1 MTTHFNNGLC
11 GSACG
16 RRVLKSTTIKSKV
29 TCISCRRTVQFA
41 SKPSKNSTK
50 PPRRNAP

>member
-1 MTTHFNNGLC
+1 MSTHLYAGY
-11 GSACG
+11 SRAACG
-16 RRVLKSTTIKSKV
+16 RATVNFTPIKSKV

-50 PPRRNAP
+50 PPKPNAR